1 MTLLYEEEGKV
12 EGSLLN
18 KLLVGVGNKILV
30 MTEAFPFF
38 VVGTLEEAE
47 ATQIYVRSEFG
58 VPAPLKNQV
67 FCIQL
72 EHISAFFVE
81 EVPGQIPTIK

>member
-1 MTLLYEEEGKV
+1 M

-18 KLLVGVGNKILV
+18 KLIAGEGNKILV

-38 VVGTLEEAE
+38 VVGTIEEVD
-47 ATQIYVRSEFG
+47 ATQINVRVEFG

-67 FCIQL
+67 FNIQL

-81 EVPGQIPTIK
+81 EVPGQIPTV